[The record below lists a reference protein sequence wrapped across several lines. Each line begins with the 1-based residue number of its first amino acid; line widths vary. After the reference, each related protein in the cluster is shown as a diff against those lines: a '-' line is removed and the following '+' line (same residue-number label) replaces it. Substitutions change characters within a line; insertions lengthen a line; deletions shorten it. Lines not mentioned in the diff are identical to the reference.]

1 MNLTSAPR
9 RRLRWALRHGIVRL
23 GTRRGV
29 RAGSLPAR
37 LMTEPA
43 LVADPFPAY
52 EQLRARGKFVVNG
65 PVWLAQ
71 DHDLCTAVLRSPDF
85 GVVGGH
91 DGHTPPLL
99 ARLGRLA
106 GPGPVGPVEPPS
118 MLAVNAPDHT
128 RFRKLVIRAFTT
140 RAVQQIRERTA
151 QIAAELL
158 DSMTAKAAR
167 GEVADLVADYA
178 SLLPATVIA
187 EMLGAPVAM
196 RGQFLAWGAGAA
208 LSLDPGVTYPE
219 FCRSEADLEALDEWM
234 RGHFEDV
241 RRKGPT
247 PGQGILSDL
256 VLARDEKG
264 ALTDTELAS
273 VAMLLLAAGFETTVN
288 LIGNAVVL
296 LTTHPDQLALLR
308 ADPGLWPQ
316 AVDEVL
322 RFESPVQRT
331 ARVAHRD
338 TVVAGEPVPAGKIVI
353 TVLGAAN
360 RDPAVFAEPQRFDV
374 TRVDAGT
381 HMAFSSGAHYCLGA
395 GLARLEGEVAL
406 QALFDRFPDL
416 TPAGAPHRRPTRV
429 LRGYDAMPVR
439 LTATASVSA

>member
-1 MNLTSAPR
+1 MDLTSAPR
-9 RRLRWALRHGIVRL
+9 RRLRWTLRHGLVRF
-23 GTRRGV
+23 GARRGA

-37 LMTEPA
+37 LMTESA

-52 EQLRARGKFVVNG
+52 EQLRARSRFVTNG
-65 PVWLAQ
+65 PVWMAH

-85 GVVGGH
+85 GVMGGH

-99 ARLGRLA
+99 TRLARLA
-106 GPGPVGPVEPPS
+106 GPGPVGPVERPS
-118 MLAVNAPDHT
+118 MLAVDAPDHT
-128 RFRKLVIRAFTT
+128 RMRKLVTRAFTA
-140 RAVQQIRERTA
+140 RAVARLRERTA

-158 DSMTAKAAR
+158 DSMAAKGDA
-167 GEVADLVADYA
+167 ADLVADYA

-208 LSLDPGVTYPE
+208 LSLDPGVTYSE
-219 FCRSEADLEALDEWM
+219 FRRSEADLRALDEWM
-234 RGHFEDV
+234 RGHFDDV
-241 RRKGPT
+241 RRRGPT
-247 PGQGILSDL
+247 PGQDILSDL

-264 ALTDTELAS
+264 ALTDAELAS

-296 LTTHPDQLALLR
+296 LTTHTEQLALLR
-308 ADPGLWPQ
+308 ADPDLWPQ

-322 RFESPVQRT
+322 RYESPVQRT

-338 TVVAGEPVPAGKIVI
+338 TVVAGEHVPAGKIVI
-353 TVLGAAN
+353 MVLGAAN
-360 RDPAVFAEPQRFDV
+360 RDPAVFADAQRFDV

-381 HMAFSSGAHYCLGA
+381 HLGFSSGAHYCLGA
-395 GLARLEGEVAL
+395 GLAEMEGQVAL
-406 QALFDRFPDL
+406 EALFDRFPDIA
-416 TPAGAPHRRPTRV
+416 PVGVPHRRPTRV

-439 LTATASVSA
+439 LTASVSAPA